1 MSTSRRVL
9 PLLLIL
15 SPVAGPVADNFVHGD
30 IISTP
35 TPSRY
40 SVCFDHSCT
49 SVVIDS
55 LSDAEWHQ
63 VAAPLRNPASSAA
76 QERAAIA
83 RSMALFETI
92 IGRHTGTTLDRGR
105 NIAGFGQPGQLDCID
120 ESTNTTT
127 YLRLLERDGLLRF
140 HRVAERATRFGLFVG
155 MPHSTAVIEEFD
167 SGSRYAVDSWFR
179 DNGQLPHIVRL
190 EDWRSGLDPAD
201 D

>member
-15 SPVAGPVADNFVHGD
+15 SPVAGPVADTSVHGD

-40 SVCFDHSCT
+40 SVCFDHSCS

>member
-15 SPVAGPVADNFVHGD
+15 SPVAGPVADTSVHGD

-55 LSDAEWHQ
+55 LSDAEWRQ

-92 IGRHTGTTLDRGR
+92 IGRHTGTTMDRGR

-167 SGSRYAVDSWFR
+167 SGSHYAVDSWFR

>member
-1 MSTSRRVL
+1 MSTSLRIL

-15 SPVAGPVADNFVHGD
+15 LPVARPVADTFVRDD
-30 IISTP
+30 IIRTP

-40 SVCFDHSCT
+40 SVCFDHSCA
-49 SVVIDS
+49 SVVTDS
-55 LSDAEWHQ
+55 LSDSEWRQ
-63 VAAPLRNPASSAA
+63 VTAPLRKPASSAA

-92 IGRHTGTTLDRGR
+92 VGRHTGTSQDKGR
-105 NIAGFGQPGQLDCID
+105 NIPGFGRPGQLDCID

-127 YLRLLERDGLLRF
+127 YLRLLEQDALLRF

-155 MPHSTAVIEEFD
+155 MPHSTAVIEELD
-167 SGSRYAVDSWFR
+167 SGGRYVVDSWFH
-179 DNGQLPHIVRL
+179 DNGRPPHIVRL
-190 EDWRSGLDPAD
+190 EDWYSGQDPVD